1 MIAPLWLTDRVVF
14 NISAGVTVLA
24 GHLQVT
30 VTDEILGGDLFGWLV
45 SIFTQAVPLPIV
57 ALVVFGTIGLAYY
70 MVQRTFV
77 IPVSMLLIVGAV
89 TVAEFPPTFQTAT
102 VALSILGFTVVAYVL
117 FNRVTT

>member
-1 MIAPLWLTDRVVF
+1 MMSPLWLTDRVVF

-70 MVQRTFV
+70 MVQQTFI

-89 TVAEFPPTFQTAT
+89 TVAEFPPT
-102 VALSILGFTVVAYVL
+102 
-117 FNRVTT
+117 

>member
-1 MIAPLWLTDRVVF
+1 MIAPMWLTDTVTFR
-14 NISAGVTVLA
+14 ISAGVTVLA

-45 SIFTQAVPLPIV
+45 SIFTEAVPLPIV
-57 ALVVFGTIGLAYY
+57 ALIVFGTIGLAYY

-89 TVAEFPPTFQTAT
+89 TVSEFPPTFQTVSVGLA
-102 VALSILGFTVVAYVL
+102 ILAFTVTAYVL

>member
-1 MIAPLWLTDRVVF
+1 MITPLWLTDRIVF

-45 SIFTQAVPLPIV
+45 SIFTDAVPLPIV
-57 ALVVFGTIGLAYY
+57 ALIVFGTIGLAYY

-89 TVAEFPPTFQTAT
+89 PSQSSRPPFRPPPSPCRSSASPSWRMCCST
-102 VALSILGFTVVAYVL
+102 G
-117 FNRVTT
+117 